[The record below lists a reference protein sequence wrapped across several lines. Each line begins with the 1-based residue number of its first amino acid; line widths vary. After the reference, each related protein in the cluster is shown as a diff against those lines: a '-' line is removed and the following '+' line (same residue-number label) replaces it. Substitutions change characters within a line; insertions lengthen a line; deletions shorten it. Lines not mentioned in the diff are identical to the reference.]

1 MAENTKLYEAIQGLH
16 ETDSKIWSK
25 TQEVSGAVVAVS
37 NTAET
42 LSNSIGI
49 SNMPNNVSAVVDA
62 DNKINDDLL
71 PSVLYKGKGDLETN
85 KMGSSIKFIGN
96 CAVRQDS
103 DGNLIIRIGDNL
115 NSSNF
120 STTDGQTTG
129 VNDTAITS
137 PTGTAGK
144 LSGGTDVTAITGGDY
159 TIKTKTAGNLMHFA
173 DNESTFFEIKCTDDN
188 VAKIYHFGPVNLTPT
203 STGASM
209 VLSAFYATDPKL
221 SGVATA
227 GAKMFDTYNLLS
239 ASEVISAD
247 ISGFYLFKDT
257 QKFWDGSNW
266 SNVDKL
272 SNSTLKVYNFKEE
285 TKKSEGAEGYCGSIS
300 ATISA
305 ADIAN
310 CVSGETSTIAL
321 NSITHYNGSEG
332 SFSDTNLGTTTR
344 YFYTDT
350 TTKPTITANSAKVTI
365 TKSSSKIVS
374 GVKYI
379 TSGTAK
385 YDVSFTN
392 IANPVHVASNVVFD
406 NSGWAEDK
414 TVTAGVKDTSATAT
428 GALLAGTFSKDTVG
442 NKITVTVK
450 NINGSG
456 TAATIDLNESLLIDT
471 LTTADDA
478 LNAYF
483 NIEDSTDYPRLNLDL
498 SKFNNKKF
506 IGETDLML
514 SGGCLIYPVANLSG
528 YNTDIASSDLL
539 GSDGETS
546 VTTNPNYSTLSGTRY
561 WYRKF
566 YQSGDKNGATLSF
579 TTKDNFDESK
589 FSTNMIVE
597 IGVLKADGT
606 VKKWYDATKKSTE
619 STTGIRTDNNKGNDK
634 TPTLTVDWGSDG
646 AASNGIIIKLGLLE
660 KSTVKVDTLTVAFA

>member
-1 MAENTKLYEAIQGLH
+1 MAETKLYEAIQGLH
-16 ETDSKIWSK
+16 ETDSKIWAK

-120 STTDGQTTG
+120 TTTDGQTTG
-129 VNDTAITS
+129 VNDTTITS

-144 LSGGTDVTAITGGDY
+144 LSGGTDVTAISGGSY
-159 TIKTKTAGNLMHFA
+159 TINTATAGNLMHFA

-188 VAKIYHFGPVNLTPT
+188 VAKIYHFGPVNLSSGT
-203 STGASM
+203 M

-221 SGVATA
+221 SGVATV
-227 GAKMFDTYNLLS
+227 GAKMFDTYKLS
-239 ASEVISAD
+239 SSTEVSSAD

-257 QKFWDGSNW
+257 QKFWDGTNW
-266 SNVDKL
+266 SNVEKL

-321 NSITHYNGSEG
+321 NSITHYNGGEG

-350 TTKPTITANSAKVTI
+350 TTKPTITENSAKVTI

-392 IANPVHVASNVVFD
+392 IANPIHITKNVEFN

-414 TVTAGVKDTSATAT
+414 TVTTGANDTSATAT
-428 GALLAGTFSKDTVG
+428 GALLAGTFSKDTTG

-450 NINGSG
+450 NINGSA
-456 TAATIDLNESLLIDT
+456 TATIDLNESLLIDT
-471 LTTADDA
+471 LTTADTA

-483 NIEDSTDYPRLNLDL
+483 NIETSTDYPRLNSDL
-498 SKFNNKKF
+498 STFNNKKF

-514 SGGCLIYPVANLSG
+514 SGGCLIYPTANLSG

-539 GSDGETS
+539 GSDGETT

-561 WYRKF
+561 WYREF

-589 FSTNMIVE
+589 FATNMIVE

-619 STTGIRTDNNKGNDK
+619 SSTGIRTDNNKGNDK

-646 AASNGIIIKLGLLE
+646 AASNGIIIKLGLPE